1 MTSNQL
7 STISSSGLTIRD
19 GVDPIEFCSKFAAAA
34 ARMCGAKTEIDGQGI
49 NLVCLME
56 GINYIE
62 FGRRYHMIQGRPSM
76 RSDAMLAEFRTNH
89 GGDFEIVER
98 SAERAAIKFI
108 DKKGRAYPMEF
119 TWAEAQASR
128 WPWNDWQDHDKG
140 LKDSW
145 ATPTDRKSMLFARL
159 VSDSL
164 RSICPE
170 LVAGIYTPE
179 EMQDALTIEQPA
191 RPAVTYQVTHTIE
204 KFPSPEATGIADVM
218 RRAESGTPS
227 TAEGETVSEDGE
239 IIEPVP
245 TVESALITNR
255 QAERIATLVAKVAM
269 PQDKYAGMLAK
280 RGVDSLEKLTKEQ
293 ADEIIERLESLAQK
307 K

>member
-1 MTSNQL
+1 MAATQL
-7 STISSSGLTIRD
+7 STISNTGLTIRD
-19 GVDPIEFCSKFAAAA
+19 GVDPIEFCTKFAAAA

-98 SAERAAIKFI
+98 SADRAAIKFI
-108 DKKGRAYPMEF
+108 DRKGRSYPMEF

-128 WPWNDWQDHDKG
+128 WPWNDWQDHDRG

-179 EMQDALTIEQPA
+179 EMQDALG
-191 RPAVTYQVTHTIE
+191 AVEPPIGQGTASRISHVVESIAKVATPE
-204 KFPSPEATGIADVM
+204 PSPPTVA
-218 RRAESGTPS
+218 
-227 TAEGETVSEDGE
+227 GETVSSDGE
-239 IIEPVP
+239 IIEPTP
-245 TVESALITNR
+245 TVESMLITTR
-255 QAERIATLVAKVAM
+255 QSQRIAQLVDKVAM
-269 PQDKYAGMLAK
+269 PSDKYAAMLAK

-293 ADEIIERLESLAQK
+293 ADEIIERLEAVGQK

>member
-1 MTSNQL
+1 MTTNQL
-7 STISSSGLTIRD
+7 STISNTGLQIRD

-89 GGDFEIVER
+89 GGDFEIIER

-108 DKKGRAYPMEF
+108 DKKGRSYPMEF

-179 EMQDALTIEQPA
+179 EMQDALAIDAPA
-191 RPAVTYQVTHTIE
+191 RPATTYQVTHVVGDYQVTKTTPAE
-204 KFPSPEATGIADVM
+204 VDAEPTTTTGEM
-218 RRAESGTPS
+218 
-227 TAEGETVSEDGE
+227 VSVDGE
-239 IIEPVP
+239 IIEPTP
-245 TVESALITNR
+245 TVESMLITNR
-255 QAERIATLVAKVAM
+255 QSQRIVDLVAKVAM
-269 PQDKYAGMLAK
+269 PQDKYDGMLAK
-280 RGVDSLEKLTKEQ
+280 RGVKSLEQLTKEQ
-293 ADEIIERLESLAQK
+293 ADEIIERLEAVAQK

>member
-1 MTSNQL
+1 MTTNQL
-7 STISSSGLTIRD
+7 STISNTGLQIRD

-89 GGDFEIVER
+89 GGDFEIIER

-108 DKKGRAYPMEF
+108 DKKGRSYPMEF

-179 EMQDALTIEQPA
+179 EMQDALAIDVPPA
-191 RPAVTYQVTHTIE
+191 RHTTYQVTHVVGDAVPPTAVVE
-204 KFPSPEATGIADVM
+204 VVNESP
-218 RRAESGTPS
+218 
-227 TAEGETVSEDGE
+227 TAAGETVSSDGE
-239 IIEPVP
+239 IIEPTP
-245 TVESALITNR
+245 TVESMLITNR
-255 QAERIATLVAKVAM
+255 QSQRIVDLVAKVTM
-269 PQDKYAGMLAK
+269 PQDKYDGMLAK
-280 RGVDSLEKLTKEQ
+280 RGVKSLEQLTKEQ
-293 ADEIIERLESLAQK
+293 ADEIIERLEAVAQK